1 MRLVF
6 KFEHRGLDSTV
17 APLPQTTCRPSG
29 GCRFQGTPP
38 GAQRQAQH
46 TARALAACARG
57 TLGSLQTVRLRELHR
72 PSQHQPSLR
81 ARAIS

>member
-1 MRLVF
+1 MF

-17 APLPQTTCRPSG
+17 APLPQTTRRPSG
-29 GCRFQGTPP
+29 GCRLQGTPP

-57 TLGSLQTVRLRELHR
+57 TLGITADGAAQRA
-72 PSQHQPSLR
+72 SQAEPAPPLFKIMRYFLSC
-81 ARAIS
+81 